1 MTMSRNNAGTSDEK
15 EPQSLRSGKNVSQR
29 VGARASRFFYHA
41 AFFTPSILDF
51 TVFNQFTQDDV
62 GANIQVRAAFFSFN
76 LFWCYR
82 IRKVLQRILIRRH
95 KARIFRIHAASI
107 DARFGYVYCF
117 IESYTRA
124 YSYSIYVCPPR
135 FFRTNLP

>member
-29 VGARASRFFYHA
+29 VGVRASRFFYHA

-51 TVFNQFTQDDV
+51 TVFNQFTQDNV

-95 KARIFRIHAASI
+95 KARIFRIHAAYRRTFRVCLLLYRI
-107 DARFGYVYCF
+107 VYSRLLIFNTCLSATVF
-117 IESYTRA
+117 
-124 YSYSIYVCPPR
+124 PH
-135 FFRTNLP
+135 